1 MDIKDAL
8 TVTVLGIS
16 VVFIGLILT
25 NLMIRSF
32 SVVPRIARFFK
43 KKEKEPGAETPVKT
57 AEVSADMGDVE
68 PEIIAVITAVL
79 EVEFK
84 KLSLLEGKFTFR

>member
-1 MDIKDAL
+1 MGLKDAL
-8 TVTVLGIS
+8 IITVLGMG
-16 VVFIGLILT
+16 VVFIGLVLT
-25 NLMIRSF
+25 SLMIYGF
-32 SVVPRIARFFK
+32 SAVSRWMERPRA
-43 KKEKEPGAETPVKT
+43 KETKPVETVKPAVRT
-57 AEVSADMGDVE
+57 TEIK